1 MYRSPEMIDTTN
13 KILDEKTDVW
23 MLGLIGYMM
32 MYRKHPFENQ
42 GKTAILSPIYFP
54 SEGSL

>member
-54 SEGSL
+54 S